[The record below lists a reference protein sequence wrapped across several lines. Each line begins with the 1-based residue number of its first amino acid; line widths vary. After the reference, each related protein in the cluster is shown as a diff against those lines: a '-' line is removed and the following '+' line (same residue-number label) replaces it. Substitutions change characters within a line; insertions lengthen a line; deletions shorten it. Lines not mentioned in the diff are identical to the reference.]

1 MPRDAARSLTDHDTH
16 ALAWRALLATG
27 VALFIV
33 GATDLALLLFPAKF
47 GDLEWEFG
55 TVSALF
61 NGLPVPTMGA
71 ALILAGGLALDR
83 IGAVMSVLLWSV
95 MMAAVLL
102 GSLILYLLNVP
113 LAFRSVAPEVERAS
127 LVAAVIKGCVA
138 GVVYLALHCAL
149 GYSSARFLR
158 KK

>member
-16 ALAWRALLATG
+16 ALAWRALLVTG
-27 VALFIV
+27 VALLIV
-33 GATDLALLLFPAKF
+33 GATDLVLLLFPAKF

-71 ALILAGGLALDR
+71 TLILAGGVGLDR
-83 IGAVMSVLLWSV
+83 LGAVMWVLLWSV
-95 MMAAVLL
+95 IMSVVLL
-102 GSLILYLLNVP
+102 GGLILYLLNVP
-113 LAFRSVAPEVERAS
+113 LAFTSVAPEVERAP

-138 GVVYLALHCAL
+138 GVAYLVVHGAL